1 MCMYVCAETEAASG
15 IQVSAVST
23 VPVNLP
29 VSGPRETSTDIQN
42 MPVDEVSDAA
52 DGGRSSAAQ
61 LFTNRPSP
69 SSAAVSRGQPTVDNT
84 SGDAS
89 IQLLQPSDALHQGI
103 FYLAFFHSVTSC
115 IMS

>member
-1 MCMYVCAETEAASG
+1 MHVCAETEAASG

-29 VSGPRETSTDIQN
+29 VSGPRETSTDVQN

-69 SSAAVSRGQPTVDNT
+69 SSAAVSSGQPTVDNT

>member
-1 MCMYVCAETEAASG
+1 
-15 IQVSAVST
+15 
-23 VPVNLP
+23 
-29 VSGPRETSTDIQN
+29 

-69 SSAAVSRGQPTVDNT
+69 SSAAVSSGQPTVDNA

-115 IMS
+115 IVLYFIQQILFIVGILNFE